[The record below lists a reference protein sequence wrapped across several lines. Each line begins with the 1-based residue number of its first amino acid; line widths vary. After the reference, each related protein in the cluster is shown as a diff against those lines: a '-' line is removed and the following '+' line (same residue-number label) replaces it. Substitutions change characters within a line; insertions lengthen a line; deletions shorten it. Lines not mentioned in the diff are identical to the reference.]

1 MATHRVRQ
9 NNFIQYIKKNNMKT
23 EGKNEFPLNTK
34 KYKEKMLSS
43 SSEYLFWNLIYMFGR

>member
-1 MATHRVRQ
+1 
-9 NNFIQYIKKNNMKT
+9 MKT
-23 EGKNEFPLNTK
+23 EGKNEFPLSTK